1 MPSSAHPCKSEPI
14 GSLQIRHDEAFFI
27 DNMTHSPS
35 FHITEVRWQS
45 AAPALREIRTTVFII
60 EQHVPE
66 TLEWDG
72 QDDAAWHL
80 LAITSDGKSIG
91 CARILSGGVIGRIA
105 VLPAWRN
112 KGVGRQLLQAAIA
125 LCKTH
130 GQGICR
136 LSAQVHAIPFYQK
149 VGFEICSPEYL
160 DAGIPH
166 RDMQLVTAT
175 P

>member
-1 MPSSAHPCKSEPI
+1 M
-14 GSLQIRHDEAFFI
+14 I

-35 FHITEVRWQS
+35 FHITEVCWQS
-45 AAPALREIRTTVFII
+45 AAPALREIRTAVFII

-72 QDDAAWHL
+72 EDDAAWHL
-80 LAITSDGKSIG
+80 LAITSEGECIG
-91 CARILSGGVIGRIA
+91 CARILSGGVIGRMA

-112 KGVGRQLLQAAIA
+112 KGVGRELLQAAIA
-125 LCKTH
+125 LCKTY

-136 LSAQVHAIPFYQK
+136 LSAQVRAIPFYQK
-149 VGFEICSPEYL
+149 AGFEICSAEYL

-166 RDMQLVTAT
+166 CDMQLAIAAR
-175 P
+175 